1 MDWPATPEVA
11 RAYIDQLL
19 RDKAIDEDTADQII
33 EKLDQVKIEM
43 EMGGNNRLARQINRF
58 SLSAEGLNADV
69 QTKNRFERLDA
80 TLKGISEGLRQ

>member
-19 RDKAIDEDTADQII
+19 RDKAIDTDTADQII
-33 EKLDQVKIEM
+33 EKLDQVKMEM

>member
-1 MDWPATPEVA
+1 
-11 RAYIDQLL
+11 
-19 RDKAIDEDTADQII
+19 
-33 EKLDQVKIEM
+33 
-43 EMGGNNRLARQINRF
+43 MGGNNRLARQINRF

>member
-1 MDWPATPEVA
+1 
-11 RAYIDQLL
+11 L